1 VSASGS
7 AAESRFFFDFFF
19 FFFFSEER
27 PASDVARFFDGF
39 ASAGGGGGGD
49 GPSDGEGGKWMID
62 DERNP
67 CLTLHGAI
75 WEGNYWRSL
84 LLLDLGADIEA
95 RLNQV
100 SPPDRTPL
108 MRGADRARSC
118 PAERVPVQLALLR
131 LLLSRGADLRAKDRY
146 GHTAIQIA
154 GLGTPARAL
163 LSDVK
168 AAGGW
173 RSYVHRDRRR
183 LLVLRV
189 LCEKGRASTS
199 DGLLA
204 RLFPPQATDD
214 DVETP
219 VALDGYAFRHVFSF
233 WPPLP
238 DLLGAPPKRFPHT

>member
-1 VSASGS
+1 
-7 AAESRFFFDFFF
+7 
-19 FFFFSEER
+19 
-27 PASDVARFFDGF
+27 
-39 ASAGGGGGGD
+39 
-49 GPSDGEGGKWMID
+49 
-62 DERNP
+62 
-67 CLTLHGAI
+67 
-75 WEGNYWRSL
+75 
-84 LLLDLGADIEA
+84 
-95 RLNQV
+95 
-100 SPPDRTPL
+100 
-108 MRGADRARSC
+108 MRGADRCRSC

-131 LLLSRGADLRAKDRY
+131 LLLSRGADLRAKDQY

-204 RLFPPQATDD
+204 LLFPPQASDD
-214 DVETP
+214 DATVEAP
-219 VALDGYAFRHVFSF
+219 ACLDRDAFRHVLSF
-233 WPPLP
+233 WQPAPLWSPPQPP
-238 DLLGAPPKRFPHT
+238 DDDGIESPTS

>member
-1 VSASGS
+1 MSASGS
-7 AAESRFFFDFFF
+7 ADDARFFFFF
-19 FFFFSEER
+19 FFFFSE
-27 PASDVARFFDGF
+27 PSSDLARFFDGF
-39 ASAGGGGGGD
+39 AWAGGGGGGD
-49 GPSDGEGGKWMID
+49 GPSDGDGGKWSGKYLWAVRLID
-62 DERNP
+62 M
-67 CLTLHGAI
+67 
-75 WEGNYWRSL
+75 
-84 LLLDLGADIEA
+84 GADIEA

-118 PAERVPVQLALLR
+118 PAEQVPVQLALLR
-131 LLLSRGADLRAKDRY
+131 LLLSRGASLRAKDRY

-154 GLGTPARAL
+154 GLGTPARAF

-204 RLFPPQATDD
+204 RLFPPQASDD
-214 DVETP
+214 DATVEAP
-219 VALDGYAFRHVFSF
+219 ACLDRDAFRHVLSF
-233 WPPLP
+233 WQPAPLWSPPQPP
-238 DLLGAPPKRFPHT
+238 DDDGIESPTS

>member
-1 VSASGS
+1 MALFGFVGS
-7 AAESRFFFDFFF
+7 RPAFFF
-19 FFFFSEER
+19 
-27 PASDVARFFDGF
+27 
-39 ASAGGGGGGD
+39 
-49 GPSDGEGGKWMID
+49 
-62 DERNP
+62 
-67 CLTLHGAI
+67 
-75 WEGNYWRSL
+75 
-84 LLLDLGADIEA
+84 LDMGADIEA

-173 RSYVHRDRRR
+173 RSYVHCDRLR

-199 DGLLA
+199 DGILA
-204 RLFPPQATDD
+204 RLFPPGAPASDDAT
-214 DVETP
+214 VEAP
-219 VALDGYAFRHVFSF
+219 APLDRDAFRHVLSF
-233 WPPLP
+233 WQPVPQPP
-238 DLLGAPPKRFPHT
+238 DDDSREDSA

>member
-1 VSASGS
+1 
-7 AAESRFFFDFFF
+7 
-19 FFFFSEER
+19 
-27 PASDVARFFDGF
+27 
-39 ASAGGGGGGD
+39 
-49 GPSDGEGGKWMID
+49 M
-62 DERNP
+62 
-67 CLTLHGAI
+67 
-75 WEGNYWRSL
+75 

-118 PAERVPVQLALLR
+118 PAEQVPVQLALLR
-131 LLLSRGADLRAKDRY
+131 LLLSRGASLRAKDRY

-204 RLFPPQATDD
+204 RLFPPQASDD
-214 DVETP
+214 DATVDAP
-219 VALDGYAFRHVFSF
+219 AALDRDAFRHVLSF
-233 WPPLP
+233 WQPVPQPP
-238 DLLGAPPKRFPHT
+238 DDNSGENST

>member
-1 VSASGS
+1 
-7 AAESRFFFDFFF
+7 
-19 FFFFSEER
+19 
-27 PASDVARFFDGF
+27 
-39 ASAGGGGGGD
+39 
-49 GPSDGEGGKWMID
+49 
-62 DERNP
+62 
-67 CLTLHGAI
+67 
-75 WEGNYWRSL
+75 
-84 LLLDLGADIEA
+84 
-95 RLNQV
+95 
-100 SPPDRTPL
+100 

-154 GLGTPARAL
+154 GLGTPARAF

-204 RLFPPQATDD
+204 RLFPPQASDD
-214 DVETP
+214 DATVEASA
-219 VALDGYAFRHVFSF
+219 ALDRDVFRHVLSF

-238 DLLGAPPKRFPHT
+238 QLLGSPPKTSASEEPSREGF